1 MNATQQPTSSK
12 PTAVNLRGSLP
23 PWKWSCWRQWI
34 LINAI
39 GFAAASWGMRF
50 VLSSGGSRPYA
61 GAAFGLLLGLAQFII
76 LRWTLPV
83 RPRWILNSILAL
95 TLLSSLP
102 FSLDPTLRRLLG
114 GLAVGFLQWLVLRR
128 HSRGVA
134 WWILA
139 SGSSWIAA
147 ETLTQ
152 WPPLFKW
159 LAFFGQYQGL
169 AHSGLRGLLYGALS
183 GIALVYLIRGVETGK
198 FLPAL
203 ADNSLGKELFCALW
217 IITNAFGWA
226 IGFGRPGQLA
236 VAWFAS
242 ATGFALPQIAE
253 KAVLEAFAAL
263 IVWPLL
269 WRQGFRGSFWWVL
282 WSGIGA
288 AVGLFAWTASGVE
301 PATGIVVYGAVVAF
315 FQWFVL
321 SQQFRGFWTWL
332 VLRTALWSASL
343 IVVSRIGQR
352 FQPDLGWGA
361 GGLTYGVLIGLW
373 MYWQLRK
380 QPPPLPKA

>member
-1 MNATQQPTSSK
+1 MF
-12 PTAVNLRGSLP
+12 
-23 PWKWSCWRQWI
+23 
-34 LINAI
+34 INAI
-39 GFAAASWGMRF
+39 GFAAASWGLRF
-50 VLSSGGSRPYA
+50 VLSSGANGLSA
-61 GAAFGLLLGLAQFII
+61 NAVFGLVLGLAQFII

-83 RPRWILNSILAL
+83 RPRWILNAILAV
-95 TLLSSLP
+95 TLISSLP
-102 FSLDPTLRRLLG
+102 LSLDPALRRLLG
-114 GLAVGFLQWLVLRR
+114 GAAIGFLQWMVLRR
-128 HSRGVA
+128 HSRNVA

-159 LAFFGQYQGL
+159 LALFGQYQPY
-169 AHSGLRGLLYGALS
+169 AHFGLRGLLYGALS
-183 GIALVYLIRGVETGK
+183 GVALVYLIHGVETGK

-217 IITNAFGWA
+217 VMTNALGWA

-236 VAWFAS
+236 VNWLAGS
-242 ATGFALPQIAE
+242 TGLALPQIAE
-253 KAVLEAFAAL
+253 KALLEACAAL

-269 WRQGFRGSFWWVL
+269 WRQGFRSSFWWVL
-282 WSGIGA
+282 WNGIGA
-288 AVGLFAWTASGVE
+288 AVGMFAWTKTGVE

-321 SQQFRGFWTWL
+321 SQQFRGFWTWIL
-332 VLRTALWSASL
+332 LRTAIWSGCL
-343 IVVSRIGQR
+343 VVVSRIGQR

-361 GGLTYGVLIGLW
+361 GGLMYGIIIGLW

-380 QPPPLPKA
+380 QPPPLPKT

>member
-1 MNATQQPTSSK
+1 MF
-12 PTAVNLRGSLP
+12 
-23 PWKWSCWRQWI
+23 
-34 LINAI
+34 INAI

-61 GAAFGLLLGLAQFII
+61 GAAFGLILGLAQFII

-83 RPRWILNSILAL
+83 RPRWILNAILAL
-95 TLLSSLP
+95 TLMSSLP
-102 FSLDPTLRRLLG
+102 YSLDPVLRRLLG
-114 GLAVGFLQWLVLRR
+114 GFAVGFLQWMALRR

-147 ETLTQ
+147 EMLTQ

-159 LAFFGQYQGL
+159 LALFGQYQGL

-183 GIALVYLIRGVETGK
+183 GIALVYLIRGIETGK

-217 IITNAFGWA
+217 IITNALGWA
-226 IGFGRPGQLA
+226 IGFGRPGQLIVNWLA
-236 VAWFAS
+236 N
-242 ATGFALPQIAE
+242 ATNFALPQIAE
-253 KAVLEAFAAL
+253 KALLEAFAAL

-269 WRQGFRGSFWWVL
+269 WRQGFRGSFWWAL

-288 AVGLFAWTASGVE
+288 AAGIFAWTAIGVE
-301 PATGIVVYGAVVAF
+301 PATGIVVYGAIVAF

-321 SQQFRGFWTWL
+321 SQHFRGFWTWL
-332 VLRTALWSASL
+332 VLRTALWSGSL
-343 IVVSRIGQR
+343 IVVSHIGQR

-361 GGLTYGVLIGLW
+361 GGLTYGILTGLW

-380 QPPPLPKA
+380 QPPPLPGNRQSP